1 MMLPVQRVEMVTD
14 DLGMSATIGP
24 LYARHRPRVRRIA
37 RPRIDVGLRAAAAG
51 ALLFPLG
58 AQFAVIG
65 RSAAVPLRIPLEAA
79 PVPYLRGPGRVPATA
94 ARRAADVIDGH
105 ACRPLTLADI
115 AAYWGFTRLDRF
127 AAAYRT
133 VYGRPPSHILR
144 H

>member
-24 LYARHRPRVRRIA
+24 LYARHRPRARRIA
-37 RPRIDVGLRAAAAG
+37 RTRIDVGLTAVISAGTAGVTAGREQAIVARGG

-65 RSAAVPLRIPLEAA
+65 HSAAAVALRIPLEAA
-79 PVPYLRGPGRVPATA
+79 I
-94 ARRAADVIDGH
+94 ARH
-105 ACRPLTLADI
+105 
-115 AAYWGFTRLDRF
+115 WGLTRLDRF
-127 AAAYRT
+127 AVAYRT
-133 VYGRPPSHILR
+133 VYGRPPSHTLR